1 MVRSVISQS
10 VGLLVWMIV
19 PGGKRYFCIQAGLSL
34 REASG
39 IVTGSRMMT

>member
-1 MVRSVISQS
+1 MVPSVISQS
-10 VGLLVWMIV
+10 MDLLVWMIV

-39 IVTGSRMMT
+39 IITGSLMMT